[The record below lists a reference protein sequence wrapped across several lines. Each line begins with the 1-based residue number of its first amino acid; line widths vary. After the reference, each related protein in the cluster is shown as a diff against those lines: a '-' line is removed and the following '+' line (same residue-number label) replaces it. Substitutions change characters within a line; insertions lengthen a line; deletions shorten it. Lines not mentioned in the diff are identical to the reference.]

1 MAKRAVIFIFA
12 VAIILQNTCLM
23 GAAGRSVV
31 FRALHKGCPM
41 CCLSGC
47 YASRSCCGDGL
58 KICSICMKG
67 NDIRVICHYQ
77 LEIGDIAAVAFG
89 SPARQA
95 YLAVE
100 CRLKFIFL
108 DPPLKPPSA
117 AYYC

>member
-1 MAKRAVIFIFA
+1 
-12 VAIILQNTCLM
+12 
-23 GAAGRSVV
+23 
-31 FRALHKGCPM
+31 
-41 CCLSGC
+41 
-47 YASRSCCGDGL
+47 
-58 KICSICMKG
+58 MKV